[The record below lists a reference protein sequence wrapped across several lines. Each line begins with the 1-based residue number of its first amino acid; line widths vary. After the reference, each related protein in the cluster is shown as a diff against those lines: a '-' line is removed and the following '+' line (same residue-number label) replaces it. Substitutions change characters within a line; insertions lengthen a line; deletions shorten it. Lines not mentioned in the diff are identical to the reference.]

1 MADTEVAVEL
11 RNVTKRFG
19 SFTAVKNV
27 SLIIREGEFFSLLG
41 PSGCGKTTNLRMVAG
56 FELPTEG
63 EIYLHGQPV
72 GQLPPFK
79 RNVNTVFQSYALFP
93 HLTIRQNVAFGLE
106 MKKVPRPE
114 IETRVKEALEMVRLP
129 NVADRMPSQLSGGQK
144 QRIALARAIIN
155 RPEVLLLDEPL
166 GALDLKLRKAMQI
179 ELKELQRELGITFIF
194 VTHDQEEAL
203 VMSDRIGVMN
213 DGNLLQVGT
222 PEQIYEQPANRFVAD
237 FIGETNFLPCKVL
250 NYGDGMAAVSVAGTL
265 TLKAACQTAV
275 AVGQNATLTIRPE
288 KMHLHPEHTTAP
300 TGEIAFPGRI
310 VEAVFLGT
318 DTRFSIELA
327 EGAVVDVRQQNIDV
341 ATKRFAQGQAVVV
354 SWQPQS
360 AQVLTS

>member
-19 SFTAVKNV
+19 SFTAVKQV
-27 SLIIREGEFFSLLG
+27 SLSIREGEFFSLLG

-56 FELPTEG
+56 FEMPTEG

-72 GQLPPFK
+72 GQLPAFK

-93 HLTIRQNVAFGLE
+93 HLTIEQNVAFGLE
-106 MKKVPRPE
+106 MKKVPRAE
-114 IETRVKEALEMVRLP
+114 IATRVKEALAMVRLP
-129 NVADRMPSQLSGGQK
+129 NVGTRRPSQLSGGQK

-179 ELKELQRELGITFIF
+179 ELKELQRELGITFVF

-222 PEQIYEQPANRFVAD
+222 PQEIYEQPANRFVAD

-250 NYGDGMAAVSVAGTL
+250 NYGDGMAAVSVAGVL

-275 AVGQNATLTIRPE
+275 EVGQNATLTIRPE
-288 KMHLHPEHTTAP
+288 KMHLHREGEPVAK
-300 TGEIAFPGRI
+300 GEISFPGRI

-341 ATKRFAQGQAVVV
+341 SAERFGRGQTVIV